1 MPAFAWKGKNRLGEI
16 QDGVIVSDSRDA
28 AVLTLRRNGVE
39 VVSIKTQESK
49 STKFLGKVKAKDLA
63 IFTRQFSVMID
74 AGLPLVQ
81 CLEILGSQQADKGF
95 KKVIEAVR
103 EDVEKGASLQ
113 AALSKHPKAFNDL
126 YVNMVGAGEAGGI
139 LDIILQRLS
148 IYIEKAVKLAS
159 KVKSAMIYPIAVIS
173 IAIIVVYVIMVKVI
187 PVFSSMYEGLG
198 ASLPFPTQVC
208 ISLSNILV
216 NYGWIVGLFIAG
228 VVVGLKYYYK
238 TVGGKLQLD
247 SLTLKIPVIGDILR
261 KVAVAR
267 FCRTLG
273 TLTASGVPIL
283 EGMDITART
292 AGNQVIANAIL
303 KAKDAVEAGRN
314 ISGPLAESKVF
325 PPMVTQMVGVGEA
338 TGALDAMLNK
348 VADFYEDEVDNAVAG
363 LTSLMEP
370 IIIAVLGGI
379 IGFIVIAMYM
389 PIFNLANVFSK
400 DDA

>member
-1 MPAFAWKGKNRLGEI
+1 MPAFAWKGKNRMGEL

-28 AVLTLRRNGVE
+28 AVITLRRNGVE
-39 VVSIKTQESK
+39 VVTIKAQESK
-49 STKFLGKVKAKDLA
+49 STKSFGKVKAKDLA

-103 EDVEKGASLQ
+103 GDVEQGSSLQ
-113 AALSKHPKAFNDL
+113 AALSKHPKAFSDL

-159 KVKSAMIYPIAVIS
+159 KVKSAMIYPVAVIS
-173 IAIIVVYVIMVKVI
+173 IAVIVVYVIMVKVI
-187 PVFSSMYEGLG
+187 PVFSAMYEGLG

-208 ISLSNILV
+208 IQLSNILV
-216 NYGWIVGLFIAG
+216 HYGWLVGLFIVAM
-228 VVVGLKYYYK
+228 VVALKYYYK
-238 TVGGKLQLD
+238 TVGGKLQID
-247 SLTLKIPVIGDILR
+247 ALTLKIPIIGDLLR

-292 AGNQVIANAIL
+292 AGNQVVSNAIL

-314 ISGPLAESKVF
+314 ISAPLAETKVF

-379 IGFIVIAMYM
+379 IGFIVVAMYM
-389 PIFNLANVFSK
+389 PIFSLANGFSMS
-400 DDA
+400 DE